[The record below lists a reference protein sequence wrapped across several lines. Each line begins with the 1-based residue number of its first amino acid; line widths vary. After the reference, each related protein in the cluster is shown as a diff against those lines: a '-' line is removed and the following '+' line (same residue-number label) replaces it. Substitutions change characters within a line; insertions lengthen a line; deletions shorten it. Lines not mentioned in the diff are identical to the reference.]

1 MLVLRLTSGSE
12 SRQVRLARDE
22 VTFGSS
28 PVADITLQGVG
39 WADEVARA
47 RIVDGQLLVVTAG
60 GARGRVPAGGRF
72 TLGPVHVEVLSIGAA
87 DLGAGIAFGDYD
99 DDPVST
105 ADRPATFAL
114 EPDPVAPARAPAPP
128 STWPTWPPAGAR
140 TTGAAAQAAAG
151 TTTPSARPDLD
162 RTQVDMPSPE
172 TPAGAATPD
181 PAAEDPAAHRP
192 GARSHSLVAP
202 TFAESLVTSL
212 RRAPFF
218 VLSAAMHGLVFLLV
232 LMLVDTTDDDA
243 RKSGLGTLEAGLAVD
258 EDIGELPD
266 EIEAEDLAEELPDWT
281 DTLAELPEPVIETP
295 PTESAPESD
304 PLAQLAREIE
314 SSEVNPSA
322 IGVNPTSDLFRRR
335 APKRNVQRTPP
346 TPTLKDIEL
355 MQPFA
360 GGHATT
366 ANRRAAD
373 IVRDMV
379 GRGRRGSGA
388 TLDDIRGDDLLV
400 VTGSFDKIGRV
411 LESLRLPYKRK
422 NPYEVRDLTE
432 ADFETFKVI
441 FWNCGDPLP
450 QDDMTA
456 VAKRLETFVR
466 HGGYLFTTDWAIQHV
481 LMRAFPGYV
490 TSTGRGMSLP
500 ETIVDIEPARGSS
513 DHPLLDGV
521 FLPDVRG
528 RWWLEELAFD
538 VGIGP
543 RGRGHVEPLISSKML
558 HDTLGVSPYVA
569 VTFKYGRGRVLH
581 AMGHYF
587 QEAGNV
593 AGAVASQ
600 RLALNFVL
608 ERMGRSER

>member
-28 PVADITLQGVG
+28 PVADVTLQGVG

-47 RIVDGQLLVVTAG
+47 RVVDGHLLVVAAG

-72 TLGPVHVEVLSIGAA
+72 TLGPVQVEVLS
-87 DLGAGIAFGDYD
+87 LGATDPTTGIVFGSYD
-99 DDPVST
+99 DDPVT
-105 ADRPATFAL
+105 TEARPATFAL
-114 EPDPVAPARAPAPP
+114 EPDPGPPVREPVAPAG
-128 STWPTWPPAGAR
+128 WPTWPPTGRAAR
-140 TTGAAAQAAAG
+140 PAASAPPTAAAATTAARDV
-151 TTTPSARPDLD
+151 ARDVA
-162 RTQVDMPSPE
+162 RAQVDRPPPE
-172 TPAGAATPD
+172 PPVEPPRD
-181 PAAEDPAAHRP
+181 PTAERP

-218 VLSAAMHGLVFLLV
+218 VLSAALHGLAFLLV
-232 LMLVDTTDDDA
+232 LMLVDTTEDDA
-243 RKSGLGTLEAGLAVD
+243 HKSGLGTLEAGLAMD
-258 EDIGELPD
+258 DDLGELPEEVD
-266 EIEAEDLAEELPDWT
+266 VEDLVEDLPEWN
-281 DTLAELPEPVIETP
+281 DTFAQLPEPVMETP

-346 TPTLKDIEL
+346 TPTIQDNEML
-355 MQPFA
+355 QPFA
-360 GGHATT
+360 GGHAAS

-400 VTGSFDKIGRV
+400 VTGSFDKVGRV
-411 LESLRLPYKRK
+411 LESLRLPFRK
-422 NPYEVRDLTE
+422 TNPYDIRELTD
-432 ADFETFKVI
+432 ADFAKFKVV

-450 QDDMTA
+450 QEDMAA

-466 HGGYLFTTDWAIQHV
+466 QGGYLFTTDWAIQHV
-481 LMRAFPGYV
+481 VMLAFPGYLA
-490 TSTGRGMSLP
+490 TSGRHVALP
-500 ETIVDIEPARGSS
+500 ETIVDIEPARGSA

-521 FLPDVRG
+521 FLPGIRG

-538 VGIGP
+538 VRIGP
-543 RGRGHVEPLISSKML
+543 RGRGHVEPLISSAML
-558 HDTLGVSPYVA
+558 HDTMGVSPYVA
-569 VTFKYGRGRVLH
+569 VVFKYGRGRVLH

-608 ERMGRSER
+608 ERVGRRER

>member
-1 MLVLRLTSGSE
+1 M
-12 SRQVRLARDE
+12 
-22 VTFGSS
+22 
-28 PVADITLQGVG
+28 
-39 WADEVARA
+39 
-47 RIVDGQLLVVTAG
+47 
-60 GARGRVPAGGRF
+60 
-72 TLGPVHVEVLSIGAA
+72 
-87 DLGAGIAFGDYD
+87 
-99 DDPVST
+99 
-105 ADRPATFAL
+105 
-114 EPDPVAPARAPAPP
+114 
-128 STWPTWPPAGAR
+128 
-140 TTGAAAQAAAG
+140 
-151 TTTPSARPDLD
+151 
-162 RTQVDMPSPE
+162 
-172 TPAGAATPD
+172 
-181 PAAEDPAAHRP
+181 
-192 GARSHSLVAP
+192 
-202 TFAESLVTSL
+202 
-212 RRAPFF
+212 
-218 VLSAAMHGLVFLLV
+218 
-232 LMLVDTTDDDA
+232 
-243 RKSGLGTLEAGLAVD
+243 
-258 EDIGELPD
+258 
-266 EIEAEDLAEELPDWT
+266 
-281 DTLAELPEPVIETP
+281 
-295 PTESAPESD
+295 
-304 PLAQLAREIE
+304 
-314 SSEVNPSA
+314 
-322 IGVNPTSDLFRRR
+322 
-335 APKRNVQRTPP
+335 
-346 TPTLKDIEL
+346 
-355 MQPFA
+355 
-360 GGHATT
+360 
-366 ANRRAAD
+366 
-373 IVRDMV
+373 
-379 GRGRRGSGA
+379 
-388 TLDDIRGDDLLV
+388 
-400 VTGSFDKIGRV
+400 TGSFDKIGRV